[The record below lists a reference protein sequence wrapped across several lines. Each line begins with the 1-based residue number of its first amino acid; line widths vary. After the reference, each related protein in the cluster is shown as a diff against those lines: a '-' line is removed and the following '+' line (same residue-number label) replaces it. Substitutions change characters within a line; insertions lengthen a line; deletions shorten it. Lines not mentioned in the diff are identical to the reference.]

1 MNENTLQFLAD
12 LIVEWGS
19 AGAVGAVLA
28 AILYCHFGKRWI
40 DRKFSEWTIETE
52 ARLKRIEESLDLL
65 TRDAGR

>member
-28 AILYCHFGKRWI
+28 AIICSYFGKRWI
-40 DRKFSEWTIETE
+40 GRKLAEWTIETE
-52 ARLKRIEESLDLL
+52 ARFKRIEDRLETL
-65 TRDAGR
+65 TRDANR

>member
-28 AILYCHFGKRWI
+28 AILYCYFGKRWI
-40 DRKFSEWTIETE
+40 DRKFAEWSIETE
-52 ARLKRIEESLDLL
+52 ARLKRIEERLDLP
-65 TRDAGR
+65 TRDASR

>member
-28 AILYCHFGKRWI
+28 AILYCYFGKRLI
-40 DRKFSEWTIETE
+40 DRKYAEWTIETE
-52 ARLKRIEESLDLL
+52 ARFKRIEDSLEML
-65 TRDAGR
+65 TRDADR